1 MVSQQGVTVDKKS
14 SSIMMVLSVFSPD
27 ERYTSTYIDNYTNLY
42 VLEELKRV
50 PGANRAHGVRAAR
63 HRHARLAAARP
74 HGAARHLGAGRGGRA
89 SRARTRPSASA
100 RSARQP
106 TPPGVQQTFVV
117 TAQGLLTKPEEFENI
132 IVRAAKE
139 GTAIVRVR
147 DIGRVELAKRDYS
160 IASRMN
166 GKTATTIGD
175 LPAAGRERGGDRARR
190 CARAWRS

>member
-1 MVSQQGVTVDKKS
+1 MDKKS
-14 SSIMMVLSVFSPD
+14 SSIMMILSVFSPD
-27 ERYTSTYIDNYTNLY
+27 ERYDSTYIDNYTNLY

-50 PGANRAHGVRAAR
+50 PGANRATVFGLPDIAMRVWLRPTAWRSSAISVQEV
-63 HRHARLAAARP
+63 AAAIQSQNQTFGIGQI
-74 HGAARHLGAGRGGRA
+74 GAE
-89 SRARTRPSASA
+89 PS
-100 RSARQP
+100 
-106 TPPGVQQTFVV
+106 PPGVQQTFVV

-132 IVRAAKE
+132 IVRTAKE

-166 GKTATTIGD
+166 GKTATTIGIYQQ
-175 LPAAGRERGGDRARR
+175 PGANAVETARR